1 MEALEKLIV
10 WQFGGVGVRGL
21 IEPSP
26 IWEFMYNVR
35 SGRWLM
41 KNRVRSGIALD
52 ATINVEQMRN

>member
-26 IWEFMYNVR
+26 ILEFMYNVR